1 MSEKFK
7 VFILDD
13 HQMLIDGIKSL
24 LINNNR
30 YRVIGE
36 ETEGFKALEKIKIL
50 QPDIVISDINMPGMG
65 GIEFTKRLRTWSKDI
80 KICVLSMH
88 SDKSVISEV
97 IKSGANGYVLKNTG
111 MHEFIEALDKI
122 MNNQIYISNNIAL
135 NFIFNDEESE
145 KQINKG
151 SLTERE
157 LEVLQL
163 MAKELSN
170 QQIAN
175 TLFISER
182 TVETHRKN
190 IFRKTQTK
198 SLVGLMKYAMEC
210 KII

>member
-80 KICVLSMH
+80 KICVLSMY
-88 SDKSVISEV
+88 SEKSVISEV

-111 MHEFIEALDKI
+111 MHEFVEALDKI

-157 LEVLQL
+157 LEILQL

-198 SLVGLMKYAMEC
+198 TLVGLMKYAMEC

>member
-1 MSEKFK
+1 
-7 VFILDD
+7 
-13 HQMLIDGIKSL
+13 
-24 LINNNR
+24 
-30 YRVIGE
+30 
-36 ETEGFKALEKIKIL
+36 
-50 QPDIVISDINMPGMG
+50 
-65 GIEFTKRLRTWSKDI
+65 
-80 KICVLSMH
+80 
-88 SDKSVISEV
+88 
-97 IKSGANGYVLKNTG
+97 
-111 MHEFIEALDKI
+111 MHEFVEALDKI

-157 LEVLQL
+157 LEILQL

-198 SLVGLMKYAMEC
+198 TLVGLMKYAMEC